1 MHNNL
6 VYSHH
11 QHLTFNYFIRY
22 EGCIAWVAVGE
33 CVVRNNLQYSILC
46 FHGSVHLKRPSGGCL
61 TIFNFP
67 DLCVE

>member
-1 MHNNL
+1 M
-6 VYSHH
+6 
-11 QHLTFNYFIRY
+11 
-22 EGCIAWVAVGE
+22 VAVGE

-67 DLCVE
+67 DLFVE